1 MSEGIEFYTSPVS
14 RGRVVHWMLEE
25 VGAEYR
31 PHLLDLAKGEHKR
44 AEYLAINPMGK
55 VPAIVHRG
63 RVVTEVGAICMYLA
77 EAFPAAGLA
86 PPLGDPQR
94 GAYLRWMF
102 FSAATLEPA
111 LIDRITQRPAP
122 TVRAAALPYGS
133 PEALAETVL
142 QPLRR
147 SPYLLGEK
155 FSAADLSVGSQ
166 IVFGLS
172 IQALPSVPELKAYV
186 ARLLER
192 PANQRFEKQAAE
204 WVTRMQVSS
213 VA

>member
-1 MSEGIEFYTSPVS
+1 
-14 RGRVVHWMLEE
+14 
-25 VGAEYR
+25 
-31 PHLLDLAKGEHKR
+31 
-44 AEYLAINPMGK
+44 MGK
-55 VPAIVHRG
+55 VPAIVHRD
-63 RVVTEVGAICMYLA
+63 RVLTEVGAICMYLA
-77 EAFPAAGLA
+77 EVFPAAGLA

-133 PEALAETVL
+133 LEALAETLL
-142 QPLRR
+142 QPLRH
-147 SPYLLGEK
+147 SAYLLGER
-155 FSAADLSVGSQ
+155 FSTADLYVGSQ

-172 IQALPSVPELKAYV
+172 IQALPPLPELQAYV
-186 ARLLER
+186 ARLLAR
-192 PANQRFEKQAAE
+192 PAHQRFEKQEAG
-204 WVTRMQVSS
+204 WVTRMQAAS